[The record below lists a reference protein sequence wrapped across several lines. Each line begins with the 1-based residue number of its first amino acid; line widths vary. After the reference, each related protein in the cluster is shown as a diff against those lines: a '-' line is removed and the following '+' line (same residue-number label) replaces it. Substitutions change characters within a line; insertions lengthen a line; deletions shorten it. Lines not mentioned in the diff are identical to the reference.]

1 MGDLKLNGAT
11 SGTITVTPTA
21 VAGTNTITLPASTGT
36 VALTASPTFSGTT
49 TVATLTATTIT
60 SPSATALTIQSAGTT
75 AMTIDTSQNVGIG
88 TTSPAGYGS
97 GLTTIDVEGA
107 NGAGI
112 KFGLTSA
119 RYGVYCNSTGGYLQT
134 FGAYPILFATN
145 NAEAMRI
152 DTSGNLLV
160 GTTSANGKVTSKTTT
175 TSLPAFFA
183 NTPSG
188 FITAAYQSESITAAS
203 TGWYHFYGTSSTG
216 TVANIAIFGNGNVQN
231 ANNSYGAL
239 SDVSLK
245 ENINDAAPKL
255 DDLLKVQV
263 RNYNLKN
270 DPDKTKQIGVVAQE
284 LELIFPAMVE
294 TDSDG
299 IKGVKYS
306 VFVPMLIK
314 ALQELSAKND
324 ALEARLAA
332 LEAK

>member
-1 MGDLKLNGAT
+1 MAITLNGT
-11 SGTITVTPTA
+11 TGITTPA
-21 VAGTNTITLPASTGT
+21 E
-36 VALTASPTFSGTT
+36 
-49 TVATLTATTIT
+49 TATTSVTTPLLT
-60 SPSATALTIQSAGTT
+60 SPAATALTIQSAGTT
-75 AMTIDTSQNVGIG
+75 AMTVGTNQNIGVGGAVTSDTTYKWLTITGPTTSGGGILQLNNSDSSVGINMFCNNL
-88 TTSPAGYGS
+88 AGYVG
-97 GLTTIDVEGA
+97 
-107 NGAGI
+107 
-112 KFGLTSA
+112 TSTA
-119 RYGVYCNSTGGYLQT
+119 HPLLFRTNSS
-134 FGAYPILFATN
+134 
-145 NAEAMRI
+145 EAARI

-160 GTTSANGKVTSKTTT
+160 GTTNVNGKVNSKTTT

-188 FITAAYQSESITAAS
+188 FTTAAYQSESITAAS

-239 SDVSLK
+239 SDESLK
-245 ENINDAAPKL
+245 ENINDATPKL

-294 TDSDG
+294 ADSGG

-314 ALQELSAKND
+314 CIQELSAKND

-332 LEAK
+332 VEAK

>member
-1 MGDLKLNGAT
+1 
-11 SGTITVTPTA
+11 
-21 VAGTNTITLPASTGT
+21 
-36 VALTASPTFSGTT
+36 
-49 TVATLTATTIT
+49 
-60 SPSATALTIQSAGTT
+60 
-75 AMTIDTSQNVGIG
+75 
-88 TTSPAGYGS
+88 
-97 GLTTIDVEGA
+97 
-107 NGAGI
+107 
-112 KFGLTSA
+112 
-119 RYGVYCNSTGGYLQT
+119 
-134 FGAYPILFATN
+134 
-145 NAEAMRI
+145 MRI

-160 GTTSANGKVTSKTTT
+160 GTTSANGKVNSKTTT

-188 FITAAYQSESITAAS
+188 FVTAAYQSDSITAAS

-216 TVANIAIFGNGNVQN
+216 TVANIVIFGNGNVQN
-231 ANNSYGAL
+231 ANNSYGAI
-239 SDVSLK
+239 SDESLK

-294 TDSDG
+294 ADNDG

-314 ALQELSAKND
+314 AIQELSAKND
-324 ALEARLAA
+324 TLAASNAALEARLTA
-332 LEAK
+332 LESK